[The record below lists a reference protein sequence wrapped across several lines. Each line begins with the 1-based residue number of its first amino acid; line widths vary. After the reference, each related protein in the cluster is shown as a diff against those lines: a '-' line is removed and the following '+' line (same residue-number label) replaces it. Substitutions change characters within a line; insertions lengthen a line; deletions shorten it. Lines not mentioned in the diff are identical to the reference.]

1 MKLYP
6 SITDRRQD
14 SWKGILDFQKKLGT
28 GTWEDQDRPAG
39 SLSVSKKKKKKA
51 SGTCVCSELRA
62 GLVDRMVGKGS
73 PVRVARH

>member
-14 SWKGILDFQKKLGT
+14 SWKGNLDFQKKLRT
-28 GTWEDQDRPAG
+28 GTWKDLDRPAG
-39 SLSVSKKKKKKA
+39 SLSVSGKKKKA
-51 SGTCVCSELRA
+51 SGPCVC

>member
-28 GTWEDQDRPAG
+28 GTWEDLDRPAG
-39 SLSVSKKKKKKA
+39 SLSVSKKKKKQVA
-51 SGTCVCSELRA
+51 LVCALSL
-62 GLVDRMVGKGS
+62 GPG
-73 PVRVARH
+73 